1 MSDNQRGISKREKTK
16 EESRAKKLVNVDDG
30 LEDIRWI
37 RGLGSEKLPAASY
50 ALLPNLKKA
59 LVFAIREGSKFS
71 VACILH
77 TRGQPFL
84 HQTPGRRPPR
94 ITGRVVNTV
103 ARGWV
108 GAPNERAPFIFHDA
122 LVGFVDRYLSDSES
136 RRFQLN
142 IWLSFSQADLGP
154 TFAQILFFSG
164 YF

>member
-1 MSDNQRGISKREKTK
+1 MC
-16 EESRAKKLVNVDDG
+16 L
-30 LEDIRWI
+30 
-37 RGLGSEKLPAASY
+37 Y
-50 ALLPNLKKA
+50 
-59 LVFAIREGSKFS
+59 
-71 VACILH
+71 
-77 TRGQPFL
+77 
-84 HQTPGRRPPR
+84 QTPGRRPPR
-94 ITGRVVNTV
+94 TTGRFVNTV

-122 LVGFVDRYLSDSES
+122 VVGFVDRYLSDSES